1 MEECIPRKVLP
12 QRQKNL
18 PWLAKRIIQAM
29 RYRNKCYKWA
39 KSSTVY
45 QQKYRKARNKV
56 VSMLRSSQK
65 DNFRK
70 LDPNQSKPF
79 WKTMRAIN
87 NCPTSVPVLYH
98 GTELLSSDQEMV
110 KALSTFFSQCF
121 NYNVPSLFPSH
132 YEQTYSVMK
141 IFSALWRKFTVC

>member
-29 RYRNKCYKWA
+29 RYRNKLYKWA

-45 QQKYRKARNKV
+45 QQRYRKARNKV

-70 LDPNQSKPF
+70 LVPNQSKPF

-98 GTELLSSDQEMV
+98 GTELLSSDRKWLRLLAPFSHNVLITMSP
-110 KALSTFFSQCF
+110 LFFPPIMSKHI
-121 NYNVPSLFPSH
+121 VL
-132 YEQTYSVMK
+132 
-141 IFSALWRKFTVC
+141 